1 MAAEGTV
8 TESFR
13 SLFRPWDGRGR
24 LFLAVGNLR
33 VWAAFSAGDLLL
45 AREMSSDSAFERSLE
60 EAEPEGVLW
69 SRFSLKEGMERV
81 LLEPVLP
88 ERPILVRTRTPIVV
102 PPDTAGVFYV
112 SVPLSVRISAAAAS
126 SASSAAVRLV
136 CWLTQGLSDSWYGD
150 PMMGEYCYSLKSRA
164 RRQLEDGGLHMG
176 DAQCKVLFEN
186 QTPESFTVDKF
197 CIHTDS
203 LGLFASE
210 KTYWTSTLVLTRR
223 EREDD
228 LLFKSTPGTPP
239 EAGDTEAVAPPRKA
253 EGQGRLKL
261 PFASSWLR

>member
-1 MAAEGTV
+1 MVADGMV
-8 TESFR
+8 TDGFR
-13 SLFRPWDGRGR
+13 SLFHPWDGRGR
-24 LFLAVGNLR
+24 FYLAVGNLR
-33 VWAAFSAGDLLL
+33 VRAVFSAGDLLL
-45 AREMSSDSAFERSLE
+45 AREMSPDSAFERRLE
-60 EAEPEGVLW
+60 ETEPEGVAW
-69 SRFSLKEGMERV
+69 TRFSLKEETGRV

-112 SVPLSVRISAAAAS
+112 SVPLSVGISASATSPAAS
-126 SASSAAVRLV
+126 TPVRLA

-164 RRQLEDGGLHMG
+164 RRQLEDGGIHRG

-186 QTPESFTVDKF
+186 QTSESFTVDKF

-210 KTYWTSTLVLTRR
+210 KTFWTSTLVLTRR
-223 EREDD
+223 DREDD
-228 LLFKSTPGTPP
+228 LLFKSAPGTPP
-239 EAGDTEAVAPPRKA
+239 EAGDTKAVAPPRKA